1 VLNDRKYSVPE
12 VARLMGTTTKH
23 VYRLVEERRIAF
35 VRVGGKLRF
44 LESDLE
50 AYLAAN
56 RVEAR
61 AS

>member
-1 VLNDRKYSVPE
+1 MLNDRKYSVPE

>member
-1 VLNDRKYSVPE
+1 MNDRKYSVPE